1 MIKFPSSVI
10 IAAFFIIIAGMFFA
24 ATLVTQIL
32 MTIFISV
39 ICYAPIAWLQN
50 MKVPKSLAIVIVFV
64 SIIAI
69 TIGFGTIIGSSLS
82 SFTENLPRY
91 QKNLT
96 EMTGEIHEMMV
107 VQGFNFSF
115 DSFSGLSDPS
125 KIMDLTAKVL
135 GQLGSFMGNAA
146 TIMLLALFLLFEVDS
161 ISDKIKAIVKGSDIS
176 VSYLNKIIKSIRHYL
191 SIKTATSLMTGF
203 FIWIFL
209 IIAGIEYA
217 VLWALLAFLLNYI
230 PNIGSIIA
238 MIPPMIFSFIQ
249 LGFSGLIW
257 TVVIFVSVNMIIGNI
272 VEPKMLGKGMGL
284 STLVVFLSL
293 LFWGFILGIVGAFLS
308 IPLTMAI
315 KIMCEQNPET
325 KWIAILL
332 GTSEDAGLLM
342 ESKDNIRYEE
352 A

>member
-24 ATLVTQIL
+24 ATFVTQIL

-135 GQLGSFMGNAA
+135 GQLGSFMGNAG
-146 TIMLLALFLLFEVDS
+146 TIMLLALFLLF
-161 ISDKIKAIVKGSDIS
+161 
-176 VSYLNKIIKSIRHYL
+176 
-191 SIKTATSLMTGF
+191 
-203 FIWIFL
+203 
-209 IIAGIEYA
+209 
-217 VLWALLAFLLNYI
+217 
-230 PNIGSIIA
+230 
-238 MIPPMIFSFIQ
+238 
-249 LGFSGLIW
+249 
-257 TVVIFVSVNMIIGNI
+257 
-272 VEPKMLGKGMGL
+272 
-284 STLVVFLSL
+284 
-293 LFWGFILGIVGAFLS
+293 
-308 IPLTMAI
+308 
-315 KIMCEQNPET
+315 
-325 KWIAILL
+325 
-332 GTSEDAGLLM
+332 
-342 ESKDNIRYEE
+342 
-352 A
+352 